1 MFTTLIVQP
10 IFNILVF
17 IYAILPGHNFGLAII
32 VFTILLRLLM
42 WPLVKKQL
50 HHTKIIRKLQPEL
63 KKIKKAAKGD
73 RQKESMLMMELYR
86 ERGINPFAPLGPL
99 LIQLPIFIGLYS
111 GLKRIVDNPEQ
122 LTSFAYPFLQ
132 NMDWMQGV
140 AANIDKFDET
150 LFGVV
155 DLTRSA
161 IGPEGLY
168 VPALIIVI
176 ASVIVQFFQAK
187 QIMPQDAEA
196 RTLRQILKEAGQGKQ
211 ADQSEVN
218 AAVGKSTLYLLPAL
232 VFMFTVGIASA
243 LSLYWLAAGIVAYI
257 QQSIVLNKDI
267 EELEEVANKK
277 SKKSNTKI
285 TIKNSGSESSDKEAE
300 EKGSENAAVSSANS
314 TQKNKKKTS
323 SKSGK
328 RKKRRK

>member
-10 IFNILVF
+10 IFNILVL
-17 IYAILPGHNFGLAII
+17 IYAVIPGHNFGLAII
-32 VFTILLRLLM
+32 LFTVLIRLIM

-111 GLKRIVDNPEQ
+111 GLRRIVDDPTQ
-122 LTSFAYPFLQ
+122 LTSFAYPFVQDMSWIQ
-132 NMDWMQGV
+132 NV
-140 AANIDKFDET
+140 AADIHKFDET

-161 IGPEGLY
+161 IGAEGFYL
-168 VPALIIVI
+168 PAFIIVV

-196 RTLRQILKEAGQGKQ
+196 RSLRQILKEAGKGKQ

-218 AAVGKSTLYLLPAL
+218 AAVGRSTLYLLPAL
-232 VFMFTVGIASA
+232 IFLFTVGIASA
-243 LSLYWLAAGIVAYI
+243 LSLYWLAAGVVAYI
-257 QQSIVLNKDI
+257 QQSIVLNKDV
-267 EELEEVANKK
+267 EELEEVADKK
-277 SKKSNTKI
+277 PKSTKSTTKI
-285 TIKNSGSESSDKEAE
+285 TIKNETKDVTEIKEAVTT
-300 EKGSENAAVSSANS
+300 N
-314 TQKNKKKTS
+314 TPTKKKS
-323 SKSGK
+323 AKKSGK
-328 RKKRRK
+328 RKKRKK

>member
-10 IFNILVF
+10 IFNILVL
-17 IYAILPGHNFGLAII
+17 IYAVIPGHNFGLAII
-32 VFTILLRLLM
+32 VFTVLLRLVM

-50 HHTKIIRKLQPEL
+50 HHTKVIRKLQPEL

-99 LIQLPIFIGLYS
+99 IIQLPIFIGLYS
-111 GLKRIVDNPEQ
+111 GLRRIVDDPQQ

-132 NMDWMQGV
+132 NMEWMQQV
-140 AANIDKFDET
+140 AANIHKFDET
-150 LFGVV
+150 LFGIV

-161 IGPEGLY
+161 IGPDGFYL
-168 VPALIIVI
+168 PAFIIVV
-176 ASVIVQFFQAK
+176 ASVVVQFFQAK

-196 RTLRQILKEAGQGKQ
+196 RSLKQILKDAGQGKQ

-218 AAVGKSTLYLLPAL
+218 AAVGRSTLYLLPAL

-243 LSLYWLAAGIVAYI
+243 LSLYWLAAGVVAYI
-257 QQSIVLNKDI
+257 QQSIVLNKEV
-267 EELEEVANKK
+267 EELEELANKK
-277 SKKSNTKI
+277 SKAKKSTTKI
-285 TIKNSGSESSDKEAE
+285 TIKNSTEEVASTDTANEAVTSQATPP
-300 EKGSENAAVSSANS
+300 K
-314 TQKNKKKTS
+314 KNKKKNT

>member
-1 MFTTLIVQP
+1 MFTTFIVQP
-10 IFNILVF
+10 IFNILVL
-17 IYAILPGHNFGLAII
+17 IYAVIPGHNFGLAII
-32 VFTILLRLLM
+32 LFTVLMRLIM

-111 GLKRIVDNPEQ
+111 GLRRIVDDPGQ
-122 LTSFAYPFLQ
+122 LTSFAYPFVQ
-132 NMDWMQGV
+132 NIDWMQTI
-140 AANIDKFDET
+140 AADIHKFDET

-161 IGPEGLY
+161 IGSEGFYL
-168 VPALIIVI
+168 PAFIIVV

-196 RTLRQILKEAGQGKQ
+196 RSLRQILKEAGQGKQ

-218 AAVGKSTLYLLPAL
+218 AAVGRSTLYLLPAL
-232 VFMFTVGIASA
+232 IFLFTVGIASA
-243 LSLYWLAAGIVAYI
+243 LSLYWLAAGVVAYI
-257 QQSIVLNKDI
+257 QQSIVLNKDV
-267 EELEEVANKK
+267 EELEAEADKKPKTKK
-277 SKKSNTKI
+277 STTKI
-285 TIKNSGSESSDKEAE
+285 TIRNESKADTDDNPESV
-300 EKGSENAAVSSANS
+300 AANVP
-314 TQKNKKKTS
+314 TKTKKKS
-323 SKSGK
+323 GKKSGK
-328 RKKRRK
+328 RKKRKK

>member
-10 IFNILVF
+10 IFNILVL
-17 IYAILPGHNFGLAII
+17 IYAVIPGHNFGLAII
-32 VFTILLRLLM
+32 VFTVLLRLVM

-50 HHTKIIRKLQPEL
+50 HHTKVIRKLQPEL

-99 LIQLPIFIGLYS
+99 IIQLPIFIGLYS
-111 GLKRIVDNPEQ
+111 GLRRIVDDPQQ

-132 NMDWMQGV
+132 NMEWMQQV
-140 AANIDKFDET
+140 AANIHKFDET

-161 IGPEGLY
+161 IGPDGFYL
-168 VPALIIVI
+168 PAFIIVV
-176 ASVIVQFFQAK
+176 ASVVVQFFQAK

-196 RTLRQILKEAGQGKQ
+196 RSLKQILKDAGQGKQ

-218 AAVGKSTLYLLPAL
+218 AAVGRSTLYLLPAL

-243 LSLYWLAAGIVAYI
+243 LSLYWLAAGVVAYI
-257 QQSIVLNKDI
+257 QQSIVLNKEV
-267 EELEEVANKK
+267 EELEELANKK
-277 SKKSNTKI
+277 SKAKKSTTKI
-285 TIKNSGSESSDKEAE
+285 TIKNSTEEVASTETANEA
-300 EKGSENAAVSSANS
+300 AAAQI
-314 TQKNKKKTS
+314 TPQKKNKKKNT